1 MTNKFAR
8 ICWNTN
14 QWTRPSGAEGKSTGK
29 SFERDYSYGFEEWL
43 NDDSFLIDGYKYGYL
58 QGVGRG
64 EKIYPGQTFN
74 FFLYTKSKGDTFCV
88 GVIYNAYCLTDREIS
103 KAIIDHKQN
112 GFIRNVIKELNDIG
126 ITNIYESEKEKH
138 QFIFNIKYNPCDF
151 ALFKTPIKT
160 NEISHKRY
168 TLTDIPSKVLKK
180 INKTRE
186 IELTTAYAEDDLDI
200 KRIIDSNI
208 DVTEKVQ
215 IINSRIGQG
224 IFRSRVESIEP
235 SCRVT
240 RLSNKALLI
249 ASHIK
254 PWSVSDNMER
264 LDGNNGLLLSPH
276 IDKLFDQGWITF
288 TDAGDLLCAEPSIE
302 RALQQWG
309 VELPIN
315 VGPFKPKQSEYL
327 AYHRSKIYRSAPTS
341 E

>member
-1 MTNKFAR
+1 MTNKLAR
-8 ICWNTN
+8 ICWNTKK
-14 QWTRPSGAEGKSTGK
+14 WAKPTGANGKSKGE
-29 SFERDYSYGFEEWL
+29 SFEKEYSYGFEEWL
-43 NDDSFLIDGYKYGYL
+43 NGDDFLIDGYKYGYL

-74 FFLYTKSKGDTFCV
+74 FFLYTKSNGSTLCV
-88 GVIYNAYCLTDREIS
+88 GIIYNAYCLTNHEIS
-103 KAIIDHKQN
+103 KAITDHQEN

-126 ITNIYESEKEKH
+126 ITKIYESKNEKN
-138 QFIFNIKYNPCDF
+138 QFTFNIKYHPCDF
-151 ALFKTPIKT
+151 VLFKNPIQA

-168 TLTDIPSKVLKK
+168 TLTDIPDETLQKV
-180 INKTRE
+180 NKTIE
-186 IELTTAYAEDDLDI
+186 IELATAYAEDDIDI
-200 KRIIDSNI
+200 KRIIDSTI

-215 IINSRIGQG
+215 IINSRRGQG

-254 PWSVSDNMER
+254 PWCECDNIER

-327 AYHRSKIYRSAPTS
+327 AYHRSEVYRSAPTS